1 MPGVQKQRCTNISA
15 LQQPLK
21 NFTCISWRN
30 FVIKVMMVTTIS
42 EWHTVRLLHASL
54 EKLLLLGI
62 NDGAPFRDGFLIR
75 KVKGRSKATEL
86 PLCRT
91 GAWSQL
97 CLPPNAPLHCSTSLP
112 SLKPGWKHSSL
123 KPTPSSLFPVSEKRI
138 TINSAFQKEIW
149 YFSLELPFSYLLLL
163 IIS

>member
-1 MPGVQKQRCTNISA
+1 MPGVQKHRCTNISA

-86 PLCRT
+86 PLQNW
-91 GAWSQL
+91 G
-97 CLPPNAPLHCSTSLP
+97 
-112 SLKPGWKHSSL
+112 L
-123 KPTPSSLFPVSEKRI
+123 KPTLPPSKCTSALQHILAQSKARLKTFLPQTYSFVSISSFREENHNQFSIPKGNLVLFLG
-138 TINSAFQKEIW
+138 TAF
-149 YFSLELPFSYLLLL
+149 FLSPASHH
-163 IIS
+163 